1 MTSPDWF
8 RDMMPSS
15 APLILDGTILTST
28 SSRSRARAIIIDGV
42 KKAGVKRVLFVGGSG
57 RLEIR
62 PGV

>member
-15 APLILDGTILTST
+15 APLILDGTILTSRT
-28 SSRSRARAIIIDGV
+28 QQIKGTRAIIDGV
-42 KKAGVKRVLFVGGSG
+42 KKAGVKRVLFVGESG

>member
-28 SSRSRARAIIIDGV
+28 SSRSRARAIIDGV
-42 KKAGVKRVLFVGGSG
+42 KKAGVKRVLFVGESG